1 MAKQLIKKEAL
12 DEFGKIWVKTL
23 KEQLLNNRPYPKKA
37 TGALINSVSY
47 RLKQNDQA
55 DWEITLLSED
65 YLKFVDK
72 GVSGTIRKYNTPYSY
87 KTKKPPINKIQQW
100 AQIKG
105 IPKEAAYPIQNKIFR
120 FGLKPTN
127 VINKT
132 IREIEYKSK
141 WIQKF
146 EGDIANTIIENIK
159 EQFGYSKTT

>member
-1 MAKQLIKKEAL
+1 MAKQLITKQAL

-23 KEQLLNNRPYPKKA
+23 KEQLINNRPYAKNA
-37 TGALINSVSY
+37 TGALVNSVSY
-47 RLKQNDQA
+47 RLKQNEQSN
-55 DWEITLLSED
+55 WEITLLSED

-72 GVSGTIRKYNTPYSY
+72 GVSGTIRKYNTPFSY
-87 KTKKPPINKIQQW
+87 KTKKPPISKIKNWVQV
-100 AQIKG
+100 KG
-105 IPKEAAYPIQNKIFR
+105 IPKEAAFPIQNKIFR

-146 EGDIANTIIENIK
+146 EGDIANTIIENVK